1 LIIPFLQFFSFV
13 FTWGISFVIYLNILD
28 INITIPY
35 IYFNISD
42 LITTL
47 LIIQLINLVRKF
59 ISTYKIIVTSIER
72 GNYDVFIINLY
83 ISVILLL
90 LIFCGN

>member
-1 LIIPFLQFFSFV
+1 
-13 FTWGISFVIYLNILD
+13 LD

-35 IYFNISD
+35 IYFNLSD

-72 GNYDVFIINLY
+72 GNYDVLIINLY

>member
-1 LIIPFLQFFSFV
+1 LIIPFLQLFSFV
-13 FTWGISFVIYLNILD
+13 FTWGILFVIYLNILD

-35 IYFNISD
+35 IYFNVSY
-42 LITTL
+42 LITIL

-72 GNYDVFIINLY
+72 GNYDVLIINLY